1 MRRNGRMKKINFSQ
15 RICVLSAVFSLAAT
29 ALVSWLVM
37 RVLYQRIPEYDEFVT
52 GYTTWTAYYKQGDMT
67 LAYLVIGGI
76 LLFFVVSVLF
86 LSLLSRK
93 ISWLSG
99 SIDRKKEYRAGFA
112 EKYEEMEKSQLQGS
126 LLMPHSLEQLEQHSD
141 CIVQGVLQ
149 NDAETCVTAD
159 PRFEWAMPSSGAT
172 KSTLT
177 VTTILKGDGLLS
189 IGDAISLYE
198 PYYVYEVEG
207 EPRLLYYS
215 YYCPSEPGK
224 TYLFFLNQNDAGG

>member
-1 MRRNGRMKKINFSQ
+1 MKKK
-15 RICVLSAVFSLAAT
+15 LSCALAAGLT
-29 ALVSWLVM
+29 
-37 RVLYQRIPEYDEFVT
+37 I
-52 GYTTWTAYYKQGDMT
+52 
-67 LAYLVIGGI
+67 
-76 LLFFVVSVLF
+76 FF
-86 LSLLSRK
+86 
-93 ISWLSG
+93 
-99 SIDRKKEYRAGFA
+99 FA
-112 EKYEEMEKSQLQGS
+112 ACDSNTYADYASMEKSQLQGS

-159 PRFEWAMPSSGAT
+159 PRFEWVMPSSGAT

-207 EPRLLYYS
+207 EPRLL
-215 YYCPSEPGK
+215 
-224 TYLFFLNQNDAGG
+224 

>member
-1 MRRNGRMKKINFSQ
+1 MVRRFHSYEKEIILCAGGRLDDF
-15 RICVLSAVFSLAAT
+15 FFAACDSNT
-29 ALVSWLVM
+29 YADYAS
-37 RVLYQRIPEYDEFVT
+37 
-52 GYTTWTAYYKQGDMT
+52 
-67 LAYLVIGGI
+67 
-76 LLFFVVSVLF
+76 
-86 LSLLSRK
+86 
-93 ISWLSG
+93 
-99 SIDRKKEYRAGFA
+99 
-112 EKYEEMEKSQLQGS
+112 MEKSQLQGS
-126 LLMPHSLEQLEQHSD
+126 LLMPISLEQLEQHSD

-224 TYLFFLNQNDAGG
+224 TYLFFLNQNDAGGYAPSGFENSRFPLPDAQARGAASIDALTAEDLYLAEGVDLESYKALYREVLEAYAE